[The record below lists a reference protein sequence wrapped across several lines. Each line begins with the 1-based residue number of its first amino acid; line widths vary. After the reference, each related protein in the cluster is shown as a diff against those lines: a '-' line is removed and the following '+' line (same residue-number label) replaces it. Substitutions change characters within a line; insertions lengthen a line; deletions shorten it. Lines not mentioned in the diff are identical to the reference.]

1 MPNIPIL
8 STLDAN
14 TAGILN
20 TIRDNASD
28 AYREAVPKA
37 KETTESIRAVGEA
50 INGYEARR
58 NEFINAL
65 VNRIAFVLVTSKS
78 YQNPLKV
85 FKRGILEYGETV
97 EEVFVRLCEP
107 HQYDAKLAETEVFK
121 RELPDLKTMFHPLNY
136 KKFYK
141 TTFSNEALRQAFLS
155 PSGVTDLI
163 ARIVEQLYTSMQY
176 DEYIMMKYM
185 IYILVK
191 NNSIAVEYGVDPA
204 TNANAALA
212 KIKTVSNK
220 FRFMSTNYNCAGVE
234 NYTDIADQY
243 LISAADTGATLDVE
257 ALAKAFNLSYAEFV
271 GKQIMVDSFKFSQS
285 EITRLNKLLESDPDY
300 DPPVNSIVE
309 SIGFMLVDKDWFMI
323 FDNLMESTNIYN
335 PQNLCWNQF
344 LHTWQTFSASPF
356 ANACVFSSAAETT
369 GSGATVTINGPA
381 SVEKGSSGRY
391 MASFDAK
398 PASGFGVWSV
408 VPDTGDITSTTISD
422 FGIISVGADETATKV
437 RVTFTTAAGASG
449 YKAVTIA

>member
-1 MPNIPIL
+1 MPNIPYA
-8 STLDAN
+8 STLDVN

-28 AYREAVPKA
+28 AYREAVPTA
-37 KETTESIRAVGEA
+37 KQTTESIRAVGEA

-58 NEFINAL
+58 NEFLDAL

-107 HQYDAKLAETEVFK
+107 HQYDAELAETEVFK

-141 TTFSNEALRQAFLS
+141 TTFSNETLRQAFLS
-155 PSGVTDLI
+155 PNGVTDLI

-185 IYILVK
+185 IYTLVK
-191 NNSIAVEYGVDPA
+191 NNSVAVEYGVDPA
-204 TNANAALA
+204 IGANAALA
-212 KIKTVSNK
+212 KIKAVSNK

-285 EITRLNKLLESDPDY
+285 EITRLNKLLEADPDY
-300 DPPVNSIVE
+300 VAPDNTVVQ
-309 SIGFMLVDKDWFMI
+309 SIGFMLVDRDWFMI

-344 LHTWQTFSASPF
+344 LHTWKTFSASPF
-356 ANACVFSSAAETT
+356 ANACVFSTAADTT
-369 GSGATVTINGPA
+369 GSGATVTVTGAA
-381 SVEKGSSGRY
+381 SVVKGNSATYKATFNTNPVSG
-391 MASFDAK
+391 A
-398 PASGFGVWSV
+398 GVWSV
-408 VPDTGDITSTTISD
+408 VKETGEIKSTTISNS
-422 FGIISVGADETATKV
+422 GVLTVGADETATKV
-437 RVTFTTAAGASG
+437 KVTFTTASGAVGNKS
-449 YKAVTIA
+449 VTIS

>member
-1 MPNIPIL
+1 MPNIPVL
-8 STLDAN
+8 SELNTS

-28 AYREAVPKA
+28 AYREAVPTA
-37 KETTESIRAVGEA
+37 KETTASIRSVGYA
-50 INGYEARR
+50 INAYEPRR
-58 NEFINAL
+58 NEFLNAL

-141 TTFSNEALRQAFLS
+141 TTFSNETLRQAFLS

-185 IYILVK
+185 IYTLVK

-212 KIKTVSNK
+212 KIKAVSNK
-220 FRFMSTNYNCAGVE
+220 FRFMSTNYNCARVE

-271 GKQIMVDSFKFSQS
+271 GKQIMIDSFKFSQS
-285 EITRLNKLLESDPDY
+285 EIVRLNKLLESDPAYIAPD
-300 DPPVNSIVE
+300 NAIVD

-344 LHTWQTFSASPF
+344 LHTWKTFSVSPF
-356 ANACVFSSAAETT
+356 ANACVFSSAAENF
-369 GSGATVTINGPA
+369 GSGVKVSVVGDA
-381 SVEKGSSGRY
+381 SVTKGNTSVYAAMFNKDPVSG
-391 MASFDAK
+391 A
-398 PASGFGVWSV
+398 GVWSV
-408 VPDTGDITSTTISD
+408 VQDTGTITSTTISD
-422 FGIISVGADETATKV
+422 LGTLNVGKDETATKV
-437 RVTFTTAAGASG
+437 RVTFTTNSGASG
-449 YKAVTIA
+449 YKVVTIA

>member
-1 MPNIPIL
+1 MPNIPNV
-8 STLDAN
+8 STLNTN

-28 AYREAVPKA
+28 AYREAVPTA
-37 KETTESIRAVGEA
+37 KQTTESIRAVGEA

-58 NEFINAL
+58 NEFLNAL

-107 HQYDAKLAETEVFK
+107 HQYDAELAETEVFK

-185 IYILVK
+185 IYTLVK
-191 NNSIAVEYGVDPA
+191 NNSIAVEYGVDPS
-204 TNANAALA
+204 TSANAALA
-212 KIKTVSNK
+212 KIKAVSNK

-285 EITRLNKLLESDPDY
+285 EIIRLNKLLESDPDY
-300 DPPVNSIVE
+300 VAPDNSIVD

-344 LHTWQTFSASPF
+344 LHTWKTFSVSPF

-369 GSGATVTINGPA
+369 GSGATVTVTGAA
-381 SVEKGSSGRY
+381 SVAKGKSSTY
-391 MASFDAK
+391 TATLNVN
-398 PASGFGVWSV
+398 PASGFGVWSIV
-408 VPDTGDITSTTISD
+408 QDTGTITSTTISD
-422 FGIISVGADETATKV
+422 TGVLSVGADETATKV
-437 RVTFTTAAGASG
+437 RVTFTTASGASG

>member
-1 MPNIPIL
+1 MPNIPYA

-28 AYREAVPKA
+28 AYREAVPTA
-37 KETTESIRAVGEA
+37 KQTTESIRAVGEA

-58 NEFINAL
+58 NEFLNAL

-78 YQNPLKV
+78 YQNPLRV

-107 HQYDAKLAETEVFK
+107 HQYDAEVAETEVFK

-141 TTFSNEALRQAFLS
+141 TTFSNETLRQAFLS
-155 PSGVTDLI
+155 PNGVTDLI

-185 IYILVK
+185 IYTLVK
-191 NNSIAVEYGVDPA
+191 NNAVAVEYGVDPA
-204 TNANAALA
+204 TGANAALA
-212 KIKTVSNK
+212 KIKAVSNK

-285 EITRLNKLLESDPDY
+285 EITRLNKLLEADPDY
-300 DPPVNSIVE
+300 VAPDNTVVQ
-309 SIGFMLVDKDWFMI
+309 SIGFMLVDRDWFMI

-344 LHTWQTFSASPF
+344 LHTWKTFSASPF
-356 ANACVFSSAAETT
+356 ANACVFSTAADTT
-369 GSGATVTINGPA
+369 GSGATVTVTGAA
-381 SVEKGSSGRY
+381 SVAKGKKAIYKAAFNANPVSG
-391 MASFDAK
+391 A
-398 PASGFGVWSV
+398 GVWSV
-408 VPDTGDITSTTISD
+408 VKETGDIKSTTINDS
-422 FGIISVGADETATKV
+422 GVLTVGADETATKV
-437 RVTFTTAAGASG
+437 KVTFTATSGAIGNMS
-449 YKAVTIA
+449 VTIL

>member
-1 MPNIPIL
+1 MPNIPSL
-8 STLDAN
+8 STLDAS

-28 AYREAVPKA
+28 AYREAVPTA
-37 KETTESIRAVGEA
+37 EDTTESIRAVGIA

-58 NEFINAL
+58 NEFLNAL

-141 TTFSNEALRQAFLS
+141 TTFSNETLRQAFLS

-163 ARIVEQLYTSMQY
+163 ARIVDQLYTSMQY

-185 IYILVK
+185 IYTLVK
-191 NNSIAVEYGVDPA
+191 YNSIAVEYGVDPS

-212 KIKTVSNK
+212 KIKAVSNK

-271 GKQIMVDSFKFSQS
+271 GKQIMIDSFKFSQS
-285 EITRLNKLLESDPDY
+285 EIVRLNKLLESDQDYEAPD
-300 DPPVNSIVE
+300 NSIVD

-344 LHTWQTFSASPF
+344 LHTWKTFSASPF
-356 ANACVFSSAAETT
+356 ANACVFSSAASNF
-369 GSGATVTINGPA
+369 GSQVTVVVNGSANVTKGNNPTYRAVLNGA
-381 SVEKGSSGRY
+381 
-391 MASFDAK
+391 
-398 PASGFGVWSV
+398 PASGSGVWSV
-408 VPDTGDITSTTISD
+408 VEDTGTITSTTISD
-422 FGIISVGADETATKV
+422 TGVLSVGKDETATKI
-437 RVTFTTAAGASG
+437 RVTFTTNSGASG
-449 YKAVTIA
+449 YKVVTIA

>member
-1 MPNIPIL
+1 MPNIPYA

-28 AYREAVPKA
+28 AYREAVPTA
-37 KETTESIRAVGEA
+37 KQTTESIRAVGEA

-58 NEFINAL
+58 NEFLNAL

-78 YQNPLKV
+78 YQNPLRV

-107 HQYDAKLAETEVFK
+107 HQYDAEVAETEVFK

-141 TTFSNEALRQAFLS
+141 TTFSNETLRQAFLS
-155 PSGVTDLI
+155 PNGVTDLI

-185 IYILVK
+185 IYTLVK
-191 NNSIAVEYGVDPA
+191 NNSVAVEYGVDP
-204 TNANAALA
+204 TTGANAALA
-212 KIKTVSNK
+212 KIKAVSNK

-285 EITRLNKLLESDPDY
+285 EITRLNKLLEADPDY
-300 DPPVNSIVE
+300 LAPDNSVMN
-309 SIGFMLVDKDWFMI
+309 SVGFMLVDRDWFMI

-344 LHTWQTFSASPF
+344 LHTWKTFSVSPF
-356 ANACVFSSAAETT
+356 ANACVFSTAADTT
-369 GSGATVTINGPA
+369 ASGATVTVTGAA
-381 SVEKGSSGRY
+381 SVAKGKSATYKAAFNANPVNG
-391 MASFDAK
+391 A
-398 PASGFGVWSV
+398 GVWTV
-408 VPDTGDITSTTISD
+408 VKETGDIKSTTISYS
-422 FGIISVGADETATKV
+422 GVLTVGADETATKV
-437 RVTFTTAAGASG
+437 KVTFTTTSGATGNMS
-449 YKAVTIA
+449 VTIA

>member
-1 MPNIPIL
+1 MPNIPYA

-28 AYREAVPKA
+28 AYREAVPTA
-37 KETTESIRAVGEA
+37 KQTTESIRAVGEA

-58 NEFINAL
+58 NEFLNAL

-78 YQNPLKV
+78 YQNPLRV

-107 HQYDAKLAETEVFK
+107 HQYDAEVAETEVFK

-141 TTFSNEALRQAFLS
+141 TTFSNETLRQAFLS
-155 PSGVTDLI
+155 PNGVTDLI

-185 IYILVK
+185 IYVLVK
-191 NNSIAVEYGVDPA
+191 NNSVAVEYGVDPA
-204 TNANAALA
+204 TGANAALA
-212 KIKTVSNK
+212 KIKAVSNK

-285 EITRLNKLLESDPDY
+285 EITRLNKLLEADPDY
-300 DPPVNSIVE
+300 VAPDNAVVQ

-344 LHTWQTFSASPF
+344 LHTWKTFSASPF
-356 ANACVFSSAAETT
+356 ANACVFSTAADTT
-369 GSGATVTINGPA
+369 ASGATVTVTGAA
-381 SVEKGSSGRY
+381 SVAKGKSATYKATFNANPVNG
-391 MASFDAK
+391 A
-398 PASGFGVWSV
+398 GVWTV
-408 VPDTGDITSTTISD
+408 VKETGDIKSTTISNS
-422 FGIISVGADETATKV
+422 GVLTVGADETATKV
-437 RVTFTTAAGASG
+437 KVTFTTTSGATGNMS
-449 YKAVTIA
+449 VTIA

>member
-1 MPNIPIL
+1 MPNIPYA

-28 AYREAVPKA
+28 AYREAVPTA
-37 KETTESIRAVGEA
+37 NQTTESIRAVGEA

-58 NEFINAL
+58 NEFLNAL

-78 YQNPLKV
+78 YQNPLRV

-107 HQYDAKLAETEVFK
+107 HQYDAEVAETEVFK

-141 TTFSNEALRQAFLS
+141 TTFSNETLRQAFLS
-155 PSGVTDLI
+155 PNGVTDLI

-185 IYILVK
+185 IYTLVK
-191 NNSIAVEYGVDPA
+191 NNSVAVEYGVDPA
-204 TNANAALA
+204 TSANAALA
-212 KIKTVSNK
+212 KIKAVSNK

-285 EITRLNKLLESDPDY
+285 EITRLNKLLEADPDY
-300 DPPVNSIVE
+300 VAPDNTVVK
-309 SIGFMLVDKDWFMI
+309 SIGFMLVDRDWFMI

-344 LHTWQTFSASPF
+344 LHTWKTFSASPF
-356 ANACVFSSAAETT
+356 ANACVFSTAADTT
-369 GSGATVTINGPA
+369 GSGATVTVTGAA
-381 SVEKGSSGRY
+381 SVAKGKKATYKATFNANPVSG
-391 MASFDAK
+391 A
-398 PASGFGVWSV
+398 GVWSV
-408 VPDTGDITSTTISD
+408 VKETGDIKSTTINDS
-422 FGIISVGADETATKV
+422 GVLTVGADETATKV
-437 RVTFTTAAGASG
+437 KVTFTSTSGATGNMSV
-449 YKAVTIA
+449 AIA